1 MSMAR
6 TFDAETRT
14 RGVIGHAKSLLGYP
28 TKIWQN
34 RYMVQ
39 NFFRRD
45 LMGRFH
51 GSMLGAW
58 WMLIQPLFMF
68 GVYYLVFGTL
78 FNRGAGATMEY
89 ALYLFSGVVLFHAL
103 VEATS
108 TSCGIVVANG
118 NLVKKVAFPS
128 EALPIHVGL
137 VSMVLYFV
145 GALVSIAASLI
156 SGTWLPGI
164 ELLALPLVM
173 IVQFVMV
180 VGMGLLLGNANV
192 FVRDVSQL
200 WRIFGMAW
208 MFLTPVFWVPSM
220 LYKALGEDSI
230 IPSIMMNA
238 NPAYSLVM
246 AQRIALFGEIPPV
259 FDAQGT
265 LVVDYGMV
273 GLWGHLGQAAIW
285 AVGFLIVGYT
295 SFVANK
301 HKHADIV

>member
-6 TFDAETRT
+6 TFDASTRSK
-14 RGVIGHAKSLLGYP
+14 GFFGHLSALCGYP
-28 TKIWQN
+28 ALAWKN

-45 LMGRFH
+45 LLSRFH

-68 GVYYLVFGTL
+68 GIYYLIFGKL
-78 FNRGAGATMEY
+78 FDRGTGATMQY

-103 VEATS
+103 IEAT
-108 TSCGIVVANG
+108 TTACGIVVANG

-128 EALPIHVGL
+128 EALPIHIAL
-137 VSMVLYFV
+137 VSLVVYFV
-145 GALVSIAASLI
+145 GALVTIAASVV
-156 SGTWLPGI
+156 SGTWLPGL

-173 IVQFVMV
+173 IVQFVLI

-220 LYKALGEDSI
+220 LYRALGPDSP
-230 IPSIMMNA
+230 IPGIMMNA

-246 AQRIALFGEIPPV
+246 AQRIALFGEN
-259 FDAQGT
+259 AE
-265 LVVDYGMV
+265 YGMV
-273 GLWGHLGQAAIW
+273 DLWGNLGQAAIW
-285 AVGFLIVGYT
+285 AIGFLVIGFT
-295 SFVANK
+295 TFVANK

>member
-6 TFDAETRT
+6 TFDAKTRPT
-14 RGVIGHAKSLLGYP
+14 GFINHVTSLLGYP
-28 TKIWQN
+28 TLIWQN

-45 LMGRFH
+45 LMSRFH

-68 GVYYLVFGTL
+68 GVYYLVFGKL
-78 FNRGAGATMEY
+78 FDRGAGASMPY

-108 TSCGIVVANG
+108 TCCGIVVANG

-137 VSMVLYFV
+137 VSLVIYFV
-145 GALVSIAASLI
+145 GALVSIAASVI

-173 IVQFVMV
+173 IVQFVMI

-220 LYKALGEDSI
+220 LYTALGPDSP
-230 IPSIMMNA
+230 IPGIMMNA

-246 AQRIALFGEIPPV
+246 AQRIALFGEQPE
-259 FDAQGT
+259 F
-265 LVVDYGMV
+265 GMAD
-273 GLWGHLGQAAIW
+273 LWGNLGQASIW
-285 AVGFLIVGYT
+285 AVSFLIVGFT
-295 SFVANK
+295 TFVANK

>member
-1 MSMAR
+1 MAR
-6 TFDAETRT
+6 TFDSKTRAK
-14 RGVIGHAKSLLGYP
+14 GILGHFGELLGYP
-28 TKIWQN
+28 TKIWRN

-45 LMGRFH
+45 LLSRFH

-68 GVYYLVFGTL
+68 GVYYMVFGKL
-78 FNRGAGATMEY
+78 FDRGAGATIEY

-103 VEATS
+103 VEAIT
-108 TSCGIVVANG
+108 TTCGIVVANG

-128 EALPIHVGL
+128 EVLPIHVGFISL
-137 VSMVLYFV
+137 VIYFV
-145 GALVSIAASLI
+145 GATVCIVTSAI
-156 SGTWLPGI
+156 SGHWMPGL

-180 VGMGLLLGNANV
+180 IGMGLLLGNANV

-220 LYKALGEDSI
+220 LYEALGSDSI
-230 IPSIMMNA
+230 IPGIMMNA

-246 AQRIALFGEIPPV
+246 AQRIALFGEQP
-259 FDAQGT
+259 
-265 LVVDYGMV
+265 DYGMV
-273 GLWGHLGQAAIW
+273 DLWGNLGQAALW
-285 AVGFLIVGYT
+285 AIGFLVVGFT
-295 SFVANK
+295 TFVANK

>member
-6 TFDAETRT
+6 THDASTRAKSAL
-14 RGVIGHAKSLLGYP
+14 GHATTLSGYP
-28 TKIWQN
+28 AKIWQN

-45 LMGRFH
+45 LMSRFH

-68 GVYYLVFGTL
+68 GVYYLVFGKL

-89 ALYLFSGVVLFHAL
+89 ALYLFSGIVLFHAL

-108 TSCGIVVANG
+108 TCCGIIVANG

-137 VSMVLYFV
+137 VSLVIYAV
-145 GALVSIAASLI
+145 GALVSIAASVI
-156 SGTWLPGI
+156 TGTWTPGWG
-164 ELLALPLVM
+164 LLALPLVM
-173 IVQFVMV
+173 IVQFVMI

-220 LYKALGEDSI
+220 LFTALGADSAV
-230 IPSIMMNA
+230 PSIMMNV
-238 NPAYSLVM
+238 NPAYPLVM
-246 AQRIALFGEIPPV
+246 AQRVALFGEH
-259 FDAQGT
+259 AQ
-265 LVVDYGMV
+265 YGMV
-273 GLWGHLGQAAIW
+273 DLWGNLGIAAIW
-285 AVGFLIVGYT
+285 AVGFLVVGYT
-295 SFVANK
+295 TFVANK

>member
-6 TFDAETRT
+6 TYDATTRSK
-14 RGVIGHAKSLLGYP
+14 GFFGHAMTLFGYP
-28 TKIWQN
+28 KKIWQN

-45 LMGRFH
+45 LLSRFH

-68 GVYYLVFGTL
+68 AVYYLVFGKL
-78 FNRGAGATMEY
+78 FDRGTGATMEY
-89 ALYLFSGVVLFHAL
+89 ALYLFSGVVLFHSL
-103 VEATS
+103 IEAT
-108 TSCGIVVANG
+108 TTCCGIVVANG

-137 VSMVLYFV
+137 VSLVIYLV
-145 GALVSIAASLI
+145 GALVSIAASII
-156 SGTWLPGI
+156 SGTWTPGL

-180 VGMGLLLGNANV
+180 IGIGLLLGNANV

-200 WRIFGMAW
+200 WRIFGLAW

-220 LYKALGEDSI
+220 LYASLGQDSV
-230 IPSIMMNA
+230 IPSIMMNI
-238 NPAYSLVM
+238 NPAYPLVM
-246 AQRIALFGEIPPV
+246 AQRISLFGEHPV
-259 FDAQGT
+259 
-265 LVVDYGMV
+265 YGMV
-273 GLWGHLGQAAIW
+273 GLWANLGTAALW
-285 AVGFLIVGYT
+285 AFTFLVLGYT
-295 SFVANK
+295 TFIANK

>member
-14 RGVIGHAKSLLGYP
+14 RGTFGNAKSLLGYP

-45 LMGRFH
+45 LMSRFH

-68 GVYYLVFGTL
+68 GVYYLVFGKL
-78 FNRGAGATMEY
+78 FDRGAGSTMEY
-89 ALYLFSGVVLFHAL
+89 ALYLFSGIVLFHAL
-103 VEATS
+103 VEAT
-108 TSCGIVVANG
+108 TTCCGIVVANG

-128 EALPIHVGL
+128 EVLPIHVGL
-137 VSMVLYFV
+137 VSLVIYTA
-145 GALVSIAASLI
+145 GALVSVAASVI
-156 SGTWLPGI
+156 TGTWTPGWG
-164 ELLALPLVM
+164 LLALPLVM
-173 IVQFVMV
+173 IVQFIMI
-180 VGMGLLLGNANV
+180 VGMGLLLGNSNV

-220 LYKALGEDSI
+220 LYNALGSGSAV
-230 IPSIMMNA
+230 PGIMMNA
-238 NPAYSLVM
+238 NPAFPLIM
-246 AQRIALFGEIPPV
+246 AQRVALFGEQPE
-259 FDAQGT
+259 
-265 LVVDYGMV
+265 YGIV
-273 GLWGHLGQAAIW
+273 NLWGNLGVAALW
-285 AVGFLIVGYT
+285 AIGFLVVGYT
-295 SFVANK
+295 TFVANK

>member
-6 TFDAETRT
+6 THDASTRAKT
-14 RGVIGHAKSLLGYP
+14 AFGHATTLAGYP
-28 TKIWQN
+28 AMIWQN

-45 LMGRFH
+45 LMSRFH

-68 GVYYLVFGTL
+68 GVYYLVFGKL

-89 ALYLFSGVVLFHAL
+89 ALYLFSGIVLFHAL
-103 VEATS
+103 VEATN
-108 TSCGIVVANG
+108 TCCGIIVANG

-128 EALPIHVGL
+128 EALPIHIGL
-137 VSMVLYFV
+137 VSLVIYAV
-145 GALVSIAASLI
+145 GAVVSIAASVI
-156 SGTWLPGI
+156 TGTWIPGWG
-164 ELLALPLVM
+164 LLALPLVM
-173 IVQFVMV
+173 IVQFVMI

-200 WRIFGMAW
+200 WRIFSMAW

-220 LYKALGEDSI
+220 LFTALGADSAV
-230 IPSIMMNA
+230 PSIMMNV
-238 NPAYSLVM
+238 NPAYPLVM
-246 AQRIALFGEIPPV
+246 AQRIALFGEQ
-259 FDAQGT
+259 AQF
-265 LVVDYGMV
+265 GMV
-273 GLWGHLGQAAIW
+273 DLWGNLGTASIW

-295 SFVANK
+295 TFVANK

>member
-6 TFDAETRT
+6 TFDAKTRAT
-14 RGVIGHAKSLLGYP
+14 GCKNHIISLLGYP
-28 TKIWQN
+28 TLISQN

-45 LMGRFH
+45 LMSRFH

-68 GVYYLVFGTL
+68 GVYYLVFGKL
-78 FNRGAGATMEY
+78 FDRGGGATMEY
-89 ALYLFSGVVLFHAL
+89 ALYLFSGVMLFHAL
-103 VEATS
+103 VEATT

-128 EALPIHVGL
+128 EVLPIHVGL
-137 VSMVLYFV
+137 VSLVLYFV
-145 GALVSIAASLI
+145 GALVCVATSAI
-156 SGTWLPGI
+156 SGHWTPGI

-180 VGMGLLLGNANV
+180 IGMGLLLGNANV

-220 LYKALGEDSI
+220 LYEALGEGSA
-230 IPSIMMNA
+230 IPGIMMNV
-238 NPAYSLVM
+238 NPAFSLVM
-246 AQRIALFGEIPPV
+246 AQRIALFGEQPE
-259 FDAQGT
+259 F
-265 LVVDYGMV
+265 GMV
-273 GLWGHLGQAAIW
+273 DLWGNLSQAALW
-285 AVGFLIVGYT
+285 AIGFLVLGFT
-295 SFVANK
+295 TFVANK

>member
-6 TFDAETRT
+6 IFDAEART
-14 RGVIGHAKSLLGYP
+14 RGTFGNAMSLLGYP

-45 LMGRFH
+45 LMSRFH

-68 GVYYLVFGTL
+68 GVYYLVFGKL
-78 FNRGAGATMEY
+78 FDRGAGSTMEY
-89 ALYLFSGVVLFHAL
+89 ALYLFSGIVLFHAL
-103 VEATS
+103 VEAT
-108 TSCGIVVANG
+108 TTCCGIVVANG

-128 EALPIHVGL
+128 EVLPIHVGL
-137 VSMVLYFV
+137 VSLVIYTA
-145 GALVSIAASLI
+145 GALVSIAASVI
-156 SGTWLPGI
+156 TGTWTPGWG
-164 ELLALPLVM
+164 LLALPLVM
-173 IVQFVMV
+173 IVQFIMI
-180 VGMGLLLGNANV
+180 VGMGLLLGNSNV

-220 LYKALGEDSI
+220 LYNALGSDSAV
-230 IPSIMMNA
+230 PDIMMNV
-238 NPAYSLVM
+238 NPAFPLIM
-246 AQRIALFGEIPPV
+246 AQRVALFGEQPE
-259 FDAQGT
+259 
-265 LVVDYGMV
+265 YGIV
-273 GLWGHLGQAAIW
+273 NLWGNLGVAALW
-285 AVGFLIVGYT
+285 AIGFLVVGYT
-295 SFVANK
+295 TFVANK